1 MNARHPILSLLCL
14 LACLVGQAQEFPLSD
29 FSPAR
34 IPQVYDSGWYQLNNS
49 KYEIKVEWKDGAAR
63 ISRWKYSPEVDY
75 SLPGKGSLMGVNM
88 GEFGGG
94 LYYKPADSLDSVFY
108 VNGKPGPT
116 QQSFFRGLMIP
127 LANPLHQRLKG
138 YSRIANGNVLGIFQ
152 YKDSLFY
159 LDGLAHMG
167 VVIGGL
173 YSLVVKSDSFAIARV
188 ADLGDCPRAYL
199 ADESRLW
206 IVTMQGLLVVENGQ
220 VDRILGH
227 VFWNGLYPNSICLDP
242 KGTLYVGLRGGYAK
256 VDEKT
261 WHVLFFKYNKDP
273 G

>member
-1 MNARHPILSLLCL
+1 MRHPTLSLLFL

-34 IPQVYDSGWYQLNNS
+34 IPQVNDSAWYQLSHS
-49 KYEIKVEWKDGAAR
+49 KNEMKVEWRDGAAR
-63 ISRWKYSPEVDY
+63 ISSWKYSPEVDY

-94 LYYKPADSLDSVFY
+94 LYYKPADSRDSVFY
-108 VNGKPGPT
+108 VNGKTGPT
-116 QQSFFRGLMIP
+116 QRSFFRGLMVP
-127 LANPLHQRLKG
+127 LANPIHQRLKG

-167 VVIGGL
+167 LVIGGL
-173 YSLVVKSDSFAIARV
+173 YSVVVKRDSFAIARV
-188 ADLGDCPRAYL
+188 ADLGDCPLAYL

-206 IVTMQGLLVVENGQ
+206 IVTMQGLLLVENGQ
-220 VDRILGH
+220 VNRILSH

-242 KGTLYVGLRGGYAK
+242 RGTLYVGLRGGYAK
-256 VDEKT
+256 VDVKT
-261 WHVLFFKYNKDP
+261 WQVMFFKYNKDQ